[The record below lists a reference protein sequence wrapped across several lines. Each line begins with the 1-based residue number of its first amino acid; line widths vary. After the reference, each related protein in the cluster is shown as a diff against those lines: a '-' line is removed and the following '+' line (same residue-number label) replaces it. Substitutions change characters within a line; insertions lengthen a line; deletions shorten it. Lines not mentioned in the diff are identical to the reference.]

1 LNCIFYSRVFIYIF
15 LDNDIL
21 DIPNHLSDSDD
32 DEWRMDVLEFH
43 GPGEGRI
50 KEVKVKPGS
59 LLSFGKLILVY
70 QVMMDLHWFSKSWV

>member
-1 LNCIFYSRVFIYIF
+1 
-15 LDNDIL
+15 
-21 DIPNHLSDSDD
+21 
-32 DEWRMDVLEFH
+32 MDVLEFH

>member
-1 LNCIFYSRVFIYIF
+1 M
-15 LDNDIL
+15 
-21 DIPNHLSDSDD
+21 
-32 DEWRMDVLEFH
+32 EVLEFH

-70 QVMMDLHWFSKSWV
+70 QVIDPAVKGNHAPSLVYNLYCGGRLSIFSLLKTSNPIIKGSVRNFV

>member
-1 LNCIFYSRVFIYIF
+1 M
-15 LDNDIL
+15 
-21 DIPNHLSDSDD
+21 
-32 DEWRMDVLEFH
+32 EVLEFH

-70 QVMMDLHWFSKSWV
+70 QVMRGGRRSARSFLPSPRKIFL

>member
-1 LNCIFYSRVFIYIF
+1 M
-15 LDNDIL
+15 
-21 DIPNHLSDSDD
+21 
-32 DEWRMDVLEFH
+32 EVLEFH

-70 QVMMDLHWFSKSWV
+70 QVMRGGRRSA